1 MAKAFFDVTNAAKCE
16 TFNPTGTTFEVDAN
30 ITSLA
35 ESREE
40 QDRWSVTLFAITDNK
55 TTSQTFEYST
65 GTGRRKIS
73 SFGRRQS
80 LPFHATLYDWNNSH
94 PVHPNAKS
102 VLICLGSDM
111 QAGLE
116 MPVDDCAALDYMQN
130 EFGYDGKA
138 SEILTVV
145 RALRQSYDKLRA
157 LLAPHGIA
165 PEAFA
170 AWCAELDS

>member
-1 MAKAFFDVTNAAKCE
+1 MAQAFFNIANTAKCE
-16 TFNPTGTTFEVDAN
+16 TFNPTGTTFEVDAGL
-30 ITSLA
+30 TYRAAS
-35 ESREE
+35 SKE
-40 QDRWSVTLFAITDNK
+40 QDRWSVTFYAITGSK

-65 GTGRRKIS
+65 GTGHRKTGLLS
-73 SFGRRQS
+73 TQP
-80 LPFHATLYDWNNSH
+80 LPFRATVDEWNNSK
-94 PVHPNAKS
+94 PVHPDAKS

-111 QAGLE
+111 QSGLD
-116 MPVDDCAALDYMQN
+116 MPADDCAALDYMQD

-145 RALRQSYDKLRA
+145 RALRQNYDKLRA

-165 PEAFA
+165 PEEFT